1 MDTPIR
7 IALAGGFGSGNFG
20 NDASLAAALALLR
33 DRFPNAAFESIC
45 SDPGVVEMRFGVP
58 SIRLARRPGGVLAL
72 VDNVML
78 RIPSGLFNWARAM
91 REIGRFD
98 VVVFPGTGVLDDY
111 RTGPLGFPAQVFR
124 WCVAARLRG
133 VRVIL
138 WSVGAGP
145 IINPLSRFFLKTAAL
160 CANHRSY
167 RDVGS
172 KQFME
177 EIGVDETKSAVLPD
191 IVFAA
196 PAPNARPVRFEPP
209 LTIGLGVMSYRG
221 WRIDERIGADYLS
234 KLARF
239 VRYAEGN
246 GHRVKLLVAEPS
258 DIRSTHRLKQMLG
271 DDVDRGC
278 EGLVTLDD
286 VMAHIGECDIV
297 IGSRYHVLIAGLKM
311 GRPCISLSYGP
322 KNDHLLTD
330 YGLGQFCQPAD
341 FFDFDLLVSH
351 FEKIAADLPHYAAIV
366 GEGVTNASA
375 RLASL
380 NEVLYGHV
388 AARGSPGLVPKG

>member
-1 MDTPIR
+1 MDNPTR
-7 IALAGGFGSGNFG
+7 VALVGGFGSGNFG

-33 DRFPNAAFESIC
+33 ERFPNASFESVC
-45 SDPGVVEMRFGVP
+45 HDPDVVRERFGVP
-58 SIRLARRPGGVLAL
+58 AIKLARRPSGALAL
-72 VDNVML
+72 ADNVLL
-78 RIPSGLFNWARAM
+78 RIPSGTFNWTRAL
-91 REIGRFD
+91 RAIDRFD

-133 VRVIL
+133 VRVIF

-160 CANHRSY
+160 CASHRTY
-167 RDVGS
+167 RDAAS
-172 KQFME
+172 KDFME
-177 EIGVDETKSAVLPD
+177 SIGVDETQSAVLPD

-196 PAPNARPVRFEPP
+196 PAPMASPVRSQPP

-221 WRIDERIGADYLS
+221 WRIDERVGADYLS

-239 VRYAEGN
+239 VRYAEAA
-246 GHRVKLLVAEPS
+246 GHHVKLLGAEAS
-258 DIRSTHRLKQMLG
+258 DMRSIHRLKQMLG
-271 DDVDRGC
+271 DDVDRGGD
-278 EGLVTLDD
+278 GLVTLDD
-286 VMAHIGECDIV
+286 VMEHIARCDIV

-322 KNDHLLTD
+322 KNDQLLTE
-330 YGLGQFCQPAD
+330 YGLGNFCQHAD

-351 FEKIAADLPHYAAIV
+351 FETIAADLPNYSALV
-366 GEGVTNASA
+366 SNGVANASR
-375 RLASL
+375 RLVSL
-380 NEVLYGHV
+380 NEAFYGHL
-388 AARGSPGLVPKG
+388 AAHASQN